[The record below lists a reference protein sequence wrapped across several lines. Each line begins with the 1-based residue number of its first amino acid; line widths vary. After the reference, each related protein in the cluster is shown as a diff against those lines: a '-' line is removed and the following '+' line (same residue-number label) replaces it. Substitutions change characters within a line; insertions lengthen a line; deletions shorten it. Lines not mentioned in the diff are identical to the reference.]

1 MSGNCVLDKRS
12 NFHRDCLENKQV
24 ESKVQVDKMVA
35 VYVFPSYEHGQLL
48 SEGDKRVGLRGRLVR
63 Q

>member
-12 NFHRDCLENKQV
+12 NFHRDCLENKQA

-48 SEGDKRVGLRGRLVR
+48 SEGDKRVGL
-63 Q
+63 